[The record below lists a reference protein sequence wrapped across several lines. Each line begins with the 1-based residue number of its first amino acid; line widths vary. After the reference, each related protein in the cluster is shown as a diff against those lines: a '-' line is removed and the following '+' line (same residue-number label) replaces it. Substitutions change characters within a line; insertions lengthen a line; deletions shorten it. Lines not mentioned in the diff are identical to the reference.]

1 MAKRGNNIIVS
12 NMIDHIRLEVL
23 LLFKFFKTIISIS
36 MEDDIS
42 MNYIYNIVPSLFS
55 QSRMEENIQLSIHV
69 YQGSKTSALI

>member
-1 MAKRGNNIIVS
+1 
-12 NMIDHIRLEVL
+12 
-23 LLFKFFKTIISIS
+23 